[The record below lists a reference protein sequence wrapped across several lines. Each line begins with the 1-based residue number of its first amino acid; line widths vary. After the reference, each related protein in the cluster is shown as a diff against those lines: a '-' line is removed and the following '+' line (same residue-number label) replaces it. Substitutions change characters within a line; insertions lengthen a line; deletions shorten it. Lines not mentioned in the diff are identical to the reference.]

1 MDIGRGNMSNTDQLK
16 DARETLDFND
26 VVRFFAGIPIKDE
39 CPACS
44 AVTWEIPVAKGHSS
58 RVLLSDS
65 GFALDGKEVLELK
78 ISCNTCGY
86 YRSHKA
92 AVIKAWL
99 EKNPP
104 NAGSSDE

>member
-1 MDIGRGNMSNTDQLK
+1 MEIGRGNMSNTDQLENT
-16 DARETLDFND
+16 RETLDFND
-26 VVRFFAGIPIKDE
+26 VVRFFAGVPIKDE

-44 AVTWEIPVAKGHSS
+44 AASWEIPVAKGQSS
-58 RVLLSDS
+58 RVILNDS
-65 GFALDGKEVLELK
+65 GFLLNGKEILELK

-92 AVIKAWL
+92 AIIKEWI

-104 NAGSSDE
+104 SPGTGDE